1 MRVAALTA
9 VPEHTQEVDR
19 WLFPGISESDSAE
32 QADKQSSGTAAEDEA
47 RPDPA
52 TESTE
57 KAIDHT
63 SAKDDTSQDPESK
76 ITRKGVEQSLRSEGP
91 VADFGNGRH
100 KAEIDSPSSK
110 TSL

>member
-1 MRVAALTA
+1 MLTA
-9 VPEHTQEVDR
+9 SPNHIQEVDR
-19 WLFPGISESDSAE
+19 WLFSGIPDSDSAE
-32 QADKQSSGTAAEDEA
+32 QADKQSSETVAEDEA
-47 RPDPA
+47 RPDLA
-52 TESTE
+52 FESTE

-100 KAEIDSPSSK
+100 KAEIEGQVPR
-110 TSL
+110 

>member
-1 MRVAALTA
+1 MRIAALIA
-9 VPEHTQEVDR
+9 VPEYIQEVDR
-19 WLFPGISESDSAE
+19 WLFPGIPDSDSAE

-47 RPDPA
+47 CPDLA

-63 SAKDDTSQDPESK
+63 SAKDDTSQDPEPK

-100 KAEIDSPSSK
+100 KAEIDSPSPKMSP
-110 TSL
+110 

>member
-1 MRVAALTA
+1 MRIAALTA
-9 VPEHTQEVDR
+9 VPENTQEVDR

-76 ITRKGVEQSLRSEGP
+76 ITREQSLRPEGP

-100 KAEIDSPSSK
+100 KAEIDSPSPK
-110 TSL
+110 TSP